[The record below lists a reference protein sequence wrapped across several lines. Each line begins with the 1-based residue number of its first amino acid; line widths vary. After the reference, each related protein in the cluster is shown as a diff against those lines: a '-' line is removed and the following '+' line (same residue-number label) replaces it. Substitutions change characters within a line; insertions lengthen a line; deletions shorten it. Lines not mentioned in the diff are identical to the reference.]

1 MASIYEPFRMTVKPA
16 LKSKLQEFALF
27 GYDKI
32 TEEDLWAFLVNKKW
46 KKDKEVKLLYQIV
59 NDVLAVKV
67 GEYMNYATVGAL
79 KSTNFFDGE
88 GRDELEK
95 LL

>member
-1 MASIYEPFRMTVKPA
+1 MASMYDSFRITVKPA
-16 LKSKLQEFALF
+16 LRSKLEEFALF

-32 TEEDLWAFLVNKKW
+32 TEDDLWTFLISKKW
-46 KKDKEVKLLYQIV
+46 KKDTEAKQLHIIV

-79 KSTNFFDGE
+79 KSPNFFEGE
-88 GRDELEK
+88 GMGELEK

>member
-1 MASIYEPFRMTVKPA
+1 MASIYDPFRITVKPA
-16 LKSKLQEFALF
+16 LKSKLEEFALF
-27 GYDKI
+27 GYNKI

-46 KKDKEVKLLYQIV
+46 KKDKEVKRLYQLV
-59 NDVLAVKV
+59 NDVLEVKV

-79 KSTNFFDGE
+79 KSPNFFEGE
-88 GRDELEK
+88 GMDELEK